1 MVISSIVFQFVMF
14 TSTTKLRKIKSV
26 EKKRDAT
33 SSSRIATVI
42 SLITNSEFIRG
53 KSFRLDGLRT
63 RNVIFIPSLSEP
75 GRIKSV
81 REMKYII
88 VVPS

>member
-53 KSFRLDGLRT
+53 KKFQIGRLT
-63 RNVIFIPSLSEP
+63 HEKCHFHSI
-75 GRIKSV
+75 SV
-81 REMKYII
+81 RAGSHKKRA
-88 VVPS
+88 